1 MLERNSRQD
10 ELTDWLDDNNIEN
23 PDDLT
28 DSLVEFGFTVGW
40 PGELNQ
46 VWTNLV
52 DNAVDAMP
60 DGKKIEIRAELNQRA
75 DGSAFVLTHVIDN
88 GEGIPETVQSKLF
101 EPFFTTKE
109 IGAGTGLGL
118 DIVQGIIKHHRLYG
132 PSTRCS

>member
-88 GEGIPETVQSKLF
+88 GEGILEAIQSKLF
-101 EPFFTTKE
+101 ELF
-109 IGAGTGLGL
+109 L
-118 DIVQGIIKHHRLYG
+118 RLKK
-132 PSTRCS
+132 